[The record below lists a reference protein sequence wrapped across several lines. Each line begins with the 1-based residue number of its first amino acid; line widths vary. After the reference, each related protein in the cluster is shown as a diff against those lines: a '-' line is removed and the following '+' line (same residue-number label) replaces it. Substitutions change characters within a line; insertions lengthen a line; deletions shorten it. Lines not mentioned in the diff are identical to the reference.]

1 MDEIVCFLCGGGV
14 VKRLCFPSQKKQVEI
29 KEVKLKKSA
38 EEEDQ
43 TGKKGEGDCS
53 SFLGICLPA

>member
-1 MDEIVCFLCGGGV
+1 M
-14 VKRLCFPSQKKQVEI
+14 RLLFPSQKKQVEI

-43 TGKKGEGDCS
+43 TGKKGESDHS
-53 SFLGICLPA
+53 TSLGV